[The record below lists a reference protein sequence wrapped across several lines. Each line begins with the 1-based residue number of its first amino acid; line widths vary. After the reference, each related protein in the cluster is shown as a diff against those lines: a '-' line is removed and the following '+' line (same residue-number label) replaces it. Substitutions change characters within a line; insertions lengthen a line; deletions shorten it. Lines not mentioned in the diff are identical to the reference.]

1 VCGLESKEG
10 VVDVRNKES
19 VEIREGSEDRG
30 RTFD

>member
-1 VCGLESKEG
+1 MAGLESKDG
-10 VVDVRNKES
+10 VVNVSNKES